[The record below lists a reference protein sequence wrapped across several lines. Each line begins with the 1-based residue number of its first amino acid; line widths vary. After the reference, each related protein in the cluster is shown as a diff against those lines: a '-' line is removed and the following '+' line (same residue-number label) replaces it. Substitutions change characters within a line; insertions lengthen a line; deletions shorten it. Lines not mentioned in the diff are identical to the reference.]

1 MTRIKRYGES
11 SKRKVTQEIEDGK
24 FNHNAAL
31 IEAFGIPGYPNLS
44 FTEKLRRNFQTDC
57 FKVSFELLPL
67 FPFRELP
74 ELFPDE
80 EFLSQSR

>member
-1 MTRIKRYGES
+1 MRLLEFPDIRIYLSQRSSGET
-11 SKRKVTQEIEDGK
+11 SKPIVSK
-24 FNHNAAL
+24 
-31 IEAFGIPGYPNLS
+31 YPL
-44 FTEKLRRNFQTDC
+44 NF
-57 FKVSFELLPL
+57 LPL